1 VSRPIEQVAS
11 VKLHS
16 VVAVSSIAC
25 LFASAAT
32 AQIPLTPAQL
42 NGDWRGTL
50 VLDNSSPQLVLEFNV
65 TDSTFAGKVYA
76 DGDLMGPMEQGSRDG
91 NRVHF
96 KVGRFDFTGVVTG
109 ARMKIDLIVYNG
121 STRTFTAT
129 KVSGGPSGRSG
140 QPTKVVAA
148 AASRFSRPSGHPP
161 TRPPLSPV

>member
-1 VSRPIEQVAS
+1 VPN

-16 VVAVSSIAC
+16 VVAAVSIAG
-25 LFASAAT
+25 LFAGAAK
-32 AQIPLTPAQL
+32 AQTPLRPAQL
-42 NGDWRGTL
+42 NGEWRGTL
-50 VLDNSSPQLVLEFNV
+50 ALDNSSPQLVLEFNV

-76 DGDLMGPMEQGSRDG
+76 DGDLMGPMDQGSRDG

-129 KVSGGPSGRSG
+129 RVSGARDTTAGTRL
-140 QPTKVVAA
+140 V
-148 AASRFSRPSGHPP
+148 PP
-161 TRPPLSPV
+161 